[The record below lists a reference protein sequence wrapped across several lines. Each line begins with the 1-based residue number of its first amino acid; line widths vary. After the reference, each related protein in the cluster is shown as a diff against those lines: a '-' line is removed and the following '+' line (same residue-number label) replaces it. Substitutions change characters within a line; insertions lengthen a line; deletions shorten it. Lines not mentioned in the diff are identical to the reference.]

1 MHDPTKDRVDAMRA
15 VANGTDDGFSFLSRY
30 RHSRQF
36 AREVDAARV
45 LRAHEPAEL
54 RRMVDG
60 LSAEDDSSAATRGAL
75 EASWKAASHGS
86 QAVLVT
92 NAATAAGQYLEAARG
107 DFRTALEMV
116 NKPGE
121 FWERVRSHLRNAER
135 AEREP
140 HGLYVVR

>member
-1 MHDPTKDRVDAMRA
+1 MHDRA
-15 VANGTDDGFSFLSRY
+15 
-30 RHSRQF
+30 
-36 AREVDAARV
+36 
-45 LRAHEPAEL
+45 
-54 RRMVDG
+54 
-60 LSAEDDSSAATRGAL
+60 DDSIAATRGAL

-107 DFRTALEMV
+107 DFRVALEMV

>member
-1 MHDPTKDRVDAMRA
+1 MSTISTKSGENAYLVVWTTGEYEGPRQGGKGRASGPRV
-15 VANGTDDGFSFLSRY
+15 
-30 RHSRQF
+30 
-36 AREVDAARV
+36 AA
-45 LRAHEPAEL
+45 LE
-54 RRMVDG
+54 
-60 LSAEDDSSAATRGAL
+60 SSSA
-75 EASWKAASHGS
+75 

-92 NAATAAGQYLEAARG
+92 NATTAAGQYLEAARG

-116 NKPGE
+116 NKSGE